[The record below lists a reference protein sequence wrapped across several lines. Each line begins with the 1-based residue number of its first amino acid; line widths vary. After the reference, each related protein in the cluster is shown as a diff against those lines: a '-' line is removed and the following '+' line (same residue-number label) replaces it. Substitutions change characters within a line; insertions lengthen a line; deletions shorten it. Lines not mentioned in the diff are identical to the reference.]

1 MISEL
6 LRREPKE
13 KLKSPTCKETND
25 NSKNDDNESDEVEDN
40 DKDEHTE
47 ISLKDG
53 WLLLN
58 LLFFL

>member
-25 NSKNDDNESDEVEDN
+25 KNDGNESDEAEDN

-47 ISLKDG
+47 KSLKDG
-53 WLLLN
+53 LF
-58 LLFFL
+58 LLFLF